1 MPTEIKHRF
10 TDAVLHTVEA
20 DTLSEA
26 NLAKANLRGA
36 YLARASLAEANLR
49 GANLRGV
56 YLRGADLSRANLR
69 GADLTGASLTGAN
82 LAGANLAGA
91 SLTGANLFG
100 ANLRGADLGVATI
113 NGNKLDRLLARA
125 MRVSDGHEFFLF
137 ALQDGPPK
145 IIAGCRWMT
154 IADYR
159 AHVAAKYPDTDKA
172 RETLNILNY
181 FEACIHD

>member
-36 YLARASLAEANLR
+36 YLARANLAEANLR

-82 LAGANLAGA
+82 LA
-91 SLTGANLFG
+91 GANLFG